1 MQSTIRIE
9 VPARLSVLVTLAQL
23 LERFERAPAAIP
35 PEQYRSVVGH
45 LVREIGTVE
54 HDDTFRRLLDVFPAT
69 SELYENL
76 QYGHA
81 GLCRSP
87 LEAALEAEAAARD
100 AIARVARTA
109 RR

>member
-1 MQSTIRIE
+1 MHSTVRIQ
-9 VPARLSVLVTLAQL
+9 VPPRLSVLVTLAQL

-45 LVREIGTVE
+45 LVREIGTVA

-76 QYGHA
+76 QYAHA

-87 LEAALEAEAAARD
+87 LESALAAEVAARD
-100 AIARVARTA
+100 AIARVARPA
-109 RR
+109 RG